1 MDEGKIIFL
10 ILFVIIS
17 GVKWLFEKIKSRGE
31 NQDVFDDS
39 LEDLYEEFREEIR
52 ERQTKVQQPKKEYA
66 SPPPIPQTTIPQTT
80 TPQPPTFQHAS
91 YDQQTS
97 PTQEINPFL
106 NRKVNKPKLT
116 KEEKR
121 ALEQFRKQNK
131 KPSRRRANDKHAS
144 LRELLRSPQSARQ
157 AIILHEVLGPPK
169 SIKP

>member
-1 MDEGKIIFL
+1 MDESKIIFL
-10 ILFVIIS
+10 ILFVVIS
-17 GVKWLFEKIKSRGE
+17 GVKWLFEKIKSKSE
-31 NQDVFDDS
+31 NQEVFGDS

-52 ERQTKVQQPKKEYA
+52 ERQTQVQQPKREYT
-66 SPPPIPQTTIPQTT
+66 SPPPIPQTT
-80 TPQPPTFQHAS
+80 TPQPPTFRHAS
-91 YDQQTS
+91 FDQ
-97 PTQEINPFL
+97 PTPSNQEINPFL